1 MHETPVDCS
10 IEGCGW
16 PVAYEFTL
24 PDDWR
29 SGVYIVRSYA
39 QRDGEVFD
47 HRHMFILRPAE
58 PGRDARMVLVCAT
71 GTWMAYNEW
80 GGSNHYEGI
89 IGPNNDEF
97 STRLSIHRPWSR
109 GFVWLPKGAPRIA
122 LAHPPAQ
129 NATVRYPHMEWSYTN
144 GYSKKYASAGW
155 ASYERN
161 FAVWAEEQGYALD
174 IIAQHDLPDQPDI
187 LGAYDCAVF
196 IGHDEYWSW
205 EMRDAVDAY
214 VEGGGKAARFA
225 GNFMWQTRLE
235 DDGATQICHKY
246 NARENDPLRETERS
260 TTSWE
265 APEVGRPGA
274 LTFGLNASQGVYTRY
289 GFCCPRAPG
298 GFTVYRPEH
307 WALDGSDLYYG
318 DVFGGESTIFGYE
331 DDGLDYTVRHGLPYP
346 TGDDGAPGGVEII
359 AMGLATLVE
368 DHHGHEG
375 VVQYLEDLDARFIA
389 ETLYYE
395 ATEETIDRVK
405 RGSGM
410 MVAMP
415 KGQGEVFHAGTANW
429 VAGLGGRTP
438 RGSSGCPDRRRCAG
452 PRDRTPARWSRD
464 RTGKRF
470 PSAHRWRRA
479 QKAAAMPRPSA
490 IPPVAMTGTRT
501 ASNTCGTNAIVP
513 MPSSSKDMPKVP
525 RCPPASQPWAM
536 TASTPA
542 VSSALASATFV
553 AEQRMRQPMSLRAA
567 TMAASG
573 KPKWKLTTAGLIWS
587 RAAKRAS
594 SKVPKAGSPGLAGG
608 SPRAASS

>member
-1 MHETPVDCS
+1 MAEHPGTATGSGAGTRRGRTIQGQWTSAVLENIYECTSRDSDELEVWCYTDRLSYAPGDTVQFHVTTTVAEFDLEIIRDGVTPEIVHRADGLAGTMHPTPIDCS
-10 IEGCGW
+10 VNGCGW

-39 QRDGEVFD
+39 HREGEVFD
-47 HRHMFILRPAE
+47 HRHMFILRPAK
-58 PGRDARMVLVCAT
+58 PGRDARMVMVCAT

-89 IGPNNDEF
+89 TGPNNDEF

-122 LAHPPAQ
+122 LAQTPAQ

-174 IIAQHDLPDQPDI
+174 IIAQHDLPDDPDV
-187 LGAYDCAVF
+187 LKAYDCAVF

-205 EMRDAVDAY
+205 EMRDTVDAY

-235 DDGATQICHKY
+235 DDGATQVCHKY
-246 NARENDPLRETERS
+246 DAREKDPLRETERS

-289 GFCCPRAPG
+289 GLCCPRAPG

-307 WALDGSDLYYG
+307 WSLEGSDLYYG

-331 DDGLDYTVRHGLPYP
+331 VDGLDYTFRHGLPYP
-346 TGDDGAPGGVEII
+346 TGDDGAPGGIEII

-368 DHHGHEG
+368 DNHGHEG
-375 VVQYLEDLDARFIA
+375 VVQFLEDLDARFIA
-389 ETLYYE
+389 ETMYYE
-395 ATEETIDRVK
+395 ATGETIDRVK

-410 MVAMP
+410 MVTMP
-415 KGQGEVFHAGTANW
+415 KGKGEVFHAGTANW
-429 VAGLGGRTP
+429 VAGLIDHDPFVER
-438 RGSSGCPDRRRCAG
+438 
-452 PRDRTPARWSRD
+452 
-464 RTGKRF
+464 
-470 PSAHRWRRA
+470 
-479 QKAAAMPRPSA
+479 
-490 IPPVAMTGTRT
+490 ITR
-501 ASNTCGTNAIVP
+501 NVL
-513 MPSSSKDMPKVP
+513 DHY
-525 RCPPASQPWAM
+525 
-536 TASTPA
+536 
-542 VSSALASATFV
+542 LAS
-553 AEQRMRQPMSLRAA
+553 
-567 TMAASG
+567 
-573 KPKWKLTTAGLIWS
+573 
-587 RAAKRAS
+587 
-594 SKVPKAGSPGLAGG
+594 
-608 SPRAASS
+608 